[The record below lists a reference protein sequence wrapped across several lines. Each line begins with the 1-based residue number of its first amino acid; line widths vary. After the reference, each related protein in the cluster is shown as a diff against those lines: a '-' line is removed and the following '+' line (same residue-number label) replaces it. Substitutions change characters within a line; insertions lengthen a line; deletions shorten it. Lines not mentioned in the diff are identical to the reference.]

1 MRLVSIKKKWVGYVL
16 YGILLTLALL
26 IICFPSA
33 DMVSYLEA
41 SAARMEPPLHLEV
54 ERLRPSLRLG
64 LRLHQLELAL
74 KDEPEKT
81 LFQADDMFLRP
92 GLWSLLKNSL
102 KCHIDCDAYGGKIK
116 GTIQF
121 KERQTSSPFDTVAA
135 LREINMDQIPYLQE
149 LIGRTITGVLSGTVN
164 YSGQYNLPLDG
175 AGNADLTMSNGEVQL
190 FAPIPFLDIEQL
202 AFEKM
207 ALSLALK
214 KRLLRLTQ
222 LNFEGDQL
230 QGSLTGTIRLR
241 DQLSKSRLDLRG
253 KVSLSGDLTESLSE
267 ESPAVNLIRQ
277 RMTRGALSFAVYG
290 TLEDP
295 KIRFRQERK
304 RS

>member
-1 MRLVSIKKKWVGYVL
+1 MRFWSLKKKWVGYVL
-16 YGILLTLALL
+16 YGILLTLGLL
-26 IICFPSA
+26 IICFPSG

-41 SAARMEPPLHLEV
+41 SAAGMEPPLHLTV
-54 ERLRPSLRLG
+54 ERLRPTLRLG
-64 LRLHQLELAL
+64 LHLRQLDLAL

-81 LFQADDMFLRP
+81 LFQADDLLLRP

-102 KCHIDCDAYGGKIK
+102 KWHVDCDAYGGKIK
-116 GTIQF
+116 GTIHF
-121 KERQTSSPFDTVAA
+121 KERQTSSPFDSVVR
-135 LREINMDQIPYLQE
+135 LRGINLDQIPNLQE
-149 LIGRTITGVLSGTVN
+149 LIGRKITGLLSGTVN

-175 AGNADLTMSNGEVQL
+175 AGDADLTMANGEVQL
-190 FAPIPFLDIEQL
+190 FAPIPFLDIGQL

-207 ALSLALK
+207 AISLALK

-222 LNFEGDQL
+222 LNFEGEQL
-230 QGSLTGTIRLR
+230 QGSLTGTIRLS
-241 DQLSKSRLDLRG
+241 DQLSKSRLDLKG
-253 KVSLSGDLTESLSE
+253 KVSLSGDLTESLSG
-267 ESPAVNLIRQ
+267 ESAAANLIRQ

-304 RS
+304 R

>member
-1 MRLVSIKKKWVGYVL
+1 MGYVL

-41 SAARMEPPLHLEV
+41 SAAKMEPPLHLTV

-64 LRLHQLELAL
+64 LRLHHLKLAL
-74 KDEPEKT
+74 EDEPEKT
-81 LFQADDMFLRP
+81 LFQADDMFVRL
-92 GLWSLLKNSL
+92 GLWSLIENSL
-102 KCHIDCDAYGGKIK
+102 RCHINCRAYGGTIE
-116 GTIQF
+116 GTIHF
-121 KERQTSSPFDTVAA
+121 KERQTSSPFDSVAA
-135 LREINMDQIPYLQE
+135 LREINMDRIPHLQE
-149 LIGRTITGVLSGTVN
+149 LIGRKITGVLSGTID
-164 YSGQYNLPLDG
+164 YTGQYNLPLDG
-175 AGNADLTMSNGEVQL
+175 VGNADLTMANGELQL
-190 FAPIPFLDIEQL
+190 FGPIPFLDIDQL
-202 AFEKM
+202 AFEKL

-214 KRLLRLTQ
+214 KRLLRLIQ

-230 QGSLTGTIRLR
+230 QGSLTGTIQLR
-241 DQLSKSRLDLRG
+241 DQLSKSRVDLKG
-253 KVSLSGDLTESLSE
+253 KVSLSGDLGGDLSE
-267 ESPAVNLIRQ
+267 ESPAANLIRQ

-304 RS
+304 R